1 MFFNFSFQI
10 LSKIRCTHPIPS
22 PTLTLLAHKI
32 VTSLYSLCYLSISI
46 SDRHLP
52 TPAIPHTARAQ
63 NCYPFPLY
71 HFSIRFLSLSTAQSP
86 IVTHQLHPPLG
97 ETIHHLSLSQSV
109 VDQHTRSVLTVS
121 LALPMAI
128 VIARP
133 FIPLEAPRPGSS
145 FRT

>member
-1 MFFNFSFQI
+1 MFFNFSFQY
-10 LSKIRCTHPIPS
+10 LSKIRCTHPILYTRTTHTQNCDLLSTLCAISLFQS
-22 PTLTLLAHKI
+22 PIITYQHWP
-32 VTSLYSLCYLSISI
+32 Y
-46 SDRHLP
+46 
-52 TPAIPHTARAQ
+52 HTARAQ
-63 NCYPFPLY
+63 NCYAFPLY
-71 HFSIRFLSLSTAQSP
+71 HFSIRFLSLSTTQSP

-128 VIARP
+128 VVARS
-133 FIPLEAPRPGSS
+133 FIQLEAPWPGSF